1 MQVSFFFDNISFKG
15 NIKTMEL
22 TGGQILIESLLRQGV
37 DTIFGMPGGVILG
50 IYDLLYETKG
60 IRHILT
66 RHEQVATHAA
76 DGYARASGRPGVVLV
91 TSGPGATNTVT
102 GIATAY
108 MDSVPIVVLTGQVP
122 TNMIGNDAFQ
132 EADIVGIT
140 RPCTKH
146 NVLVKDVNSIA
157 QIITDAFYIAS
168 TGCPGPVLVDLPK
181 DVTSAVVNDPVFP
194 TKHNLP
200 GYKPVASYDEDAL
213 KKAIDMLSQSKRPVI
228 YAGGGI
234 ISANAAS
241 NLFKFATSLGIP
253 VTTTITGLGG
263 FPEDHELSLGMLGM
277 HGTWYANMA
286 MHEADCILAFAT
298 RFDDRVTGN
307 LKTFAPNAT
316 IVHVDINPCNI
327 NKNVRVPV
335 GIVGD
340 IKDVIKGFLSYVK
353 SRDLTRR
360 KAWASWRKR
369 VSQWKVE
376 KPLVYKKSDEV
387 IKPQFLVEQIREVT
401 EGKAI
406 ICTGVGQHQMWAAQF
421 YRFTRPRTMLSSGGL
436 GTMGYGFPS
445 AIGAQ
450 VAKPKDLV
458 FVIDGDGSFE
468 MTHQDIITAVNNKL
482 PIKVAIFNNGYLGMV
497 RQWQQLFFK
506 KRYSQSNIELKPDYV
521 KLAEASGAVGLRAT
535 KPKDVKK
542 VLEKALSVTNVP
554 VVIDFCIDRE
564 ENVFPMVP
572 AGGGAKDMML
582 A

>member
-1 MQVSFFFDNISFKG
+1 
-15 NIKTMEL
+15 MEM
-22 TGGQILIESLLRQGV
+22 TGAQILIESLRRQGV
-37 DTIFGMPGGVILG
+37 DTIFGMPGGVVLG
-50 IYDLLYETKG
+50 IYDLLYEATD

-76 DGYARASGRPGVVLV
+76 DGYARASGKPGTVLV

-102 GIATAY
+102 GLATAY
-108 MDSVPIVVLTGQVP
+108 MDSIPIVVITGQVP

-132 EADIVGIT
+132 EADIVGIS

-146 NVLVKDVNSIA
+146 NVLVKDVNLLA
-157 QIITDAFYIAS
+157 QTITDAYYIAS
-168 TGCPGPVLVDLPK
+168 SGCPGPVLVDLPK
-181 DVTSAVVNDPVFP
+181 DVTTAVVKNPVFP
-194 TKHNLP
+194 KTHQLP
-200 GYKPVASYDEDAL
+200 GYKPQVHYDEKAL
-213 KKAIDMLSQSKRPVI
+213 ANAIDLLRESKRPVI

-234 ISANAAS
+234 NSANAAS
-241 NLFKFATSLGIP
+241 YLHKFATSLGIP

-286 MHEADCILAFAT
+286 MHEADCILALGS

-307 LKTFAPNAT
+307 IKSFAPNASF
-316 IVHVDINPCNI
+316 VHVDINPCNI
-327 NKNVRVPV
+327 NKNVRAQI

-340 IKDVIKGFLSYVK
+340 IKEVLKGFNQSVK
-353 SRDLTRR
+353 SKDLTKR
-360 KAWASWRKR
+360 KSWATWRKR
-369 VSQWKVE
+369 VTQWKKE
-376 KPLVYKKSDEV
+376 KPLTYKHSDEV
-387 IKPQFLVEQIREVT
+387 IKPQFLVEQISDIT
-401 EGKAI
+401 GGKAI

-421 YRFTRPRTMLSSGGL
+421 YKFTRPRTILSSGGL

-450 VAKPKDLV
+450 IAKPKDLV

-468 MTHQDIITAVNNKL
+468 MTHQDLITAVNNNL

-506 KRYSQSNIELKPDYV
+506 KRYSQSDIVLKPDFV

-542 VLEKALSVTNVP
+542 VLQKALSVKNVP
-554 VVIDFCIDRE
+554 VVMDFHVDRE